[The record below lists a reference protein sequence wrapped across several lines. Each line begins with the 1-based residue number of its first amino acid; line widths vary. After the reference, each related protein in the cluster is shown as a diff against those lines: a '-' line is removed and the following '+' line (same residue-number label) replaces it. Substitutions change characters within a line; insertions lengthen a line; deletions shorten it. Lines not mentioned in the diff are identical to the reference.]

1 LFECKK
7 SLLLRPLKTT
17 SLKIIISLTLILTFT
32 LSSCKTSK
40 YVFTPI
46 ENSNKVLLPIKWE
59 SYSGNWKIENGI
71 ITGTKNGD
79 DWAIIRTHKKLPKSY
94 EIKLEA
100 MIIYGEIIEVMPNF
114 NDQTY
119 IRSYLYEIE
128 QNMTIGLGE
137 FQPGYFL
144 GTTGG
149 ITLKD
154 KSLEVKLNKWYTIK
168 IRVDGDN
175 YSYIVNDSKELKA
188 SFSKSKLSNYGHL
201 GLSTNGSIK
210 IKNITIKKL

>member
-1 LFECKK
+1 M
-7 SLLLRPLKTT
+7 
-17 SLKIIISLTLILTFT
+17 KIIIPVILILTLS

-40 YVFTPI
+40 YTFIPV
-46 ENSNKVLLPIKWE
+46 ESSNKDLSSLKWE
-59 SYSGNWKIENGI
+59 SYSGNWKIEDGI
-71 ITGTKNGD
+71 ITGTKNSD

-94 EIKLEA
+94 QIKLEA
-100 MIIYGEIIEVMPNF
+100 MIIYGEIVEVMPNF

-149 ITLKD
+149 ITLKN
-154 KSLEVKLNKWYTIK
+154 KGLEVKLNQWYTIK

-175 YSYIVNDSKELKA
+175 YSYIVDDNKELKA
-188 SFSKSKLSNYGHL
+188 SFLKNKLSKSGHL
-201 GLSTNGSIK
+201 GLSTNGSVK
-210 IKNITIKKL
+210 IKNLTIKKL